1 MLLFFIEG
9 GHGLTITLMQMLSR
23 PSKGLIQMT
32 EVAGIGPP
40 RCLRDGDVWAV
51 HFMAANGLEQ
61 GIGGMRHMAVVTL
74 TTL

>member
-1 MLLFFIEG
+1 
-9 GHGLTITLMQMLSR
+9 MQMLSR

-40 RCLRDGDVWAV
+40 RCLRDGDIRAV
-51 HFMAANGLEQ
+51 HFMTANGLEQ
-61 GIGGMRHMAVVTL
+61 GIGGMGHMAVVTL